1 VIYYESSLFKT
12 KSFFIFTPM
21 KVQEITSKEEMLAN
35 LILLQEVYPN
45 LTEEDYS
52 KELDEM
58 LLHNYGQV
66 GVFIDNE
73 CVGITGYWIGTK
85 LWCGKYLELD
95 NVVVSEKH
103 QSKGIGKVLFDF
115 MEHKAKDL
123 NCNMLA
129 LDSYT
134 TNFKAHKFFYK
145 QDFAPKGFHFINI
158 IDKSGIR

>member
-1 VIYYESSLFKT
+1 
-12 KSFFIFTPM
+12 M
-21 KVQEITSKEEMLAN
+21 KVQEINGKEEMLAN
-35 LILLQEVYPN
+35 LTLLQEVYPN
-45 LTEEDYS
+45 LTQEDYS
-52 KELDEM
+52 KELDSM
-58 LLHNYGQV
+58 ICHNYGQV
-66 GVFIDNE
+66 GVFIGGE
-73 CVGITGYWIGTK
+73 CVGLTGYWIGTK

-95 NVVVSEKH
+95 NVVVSSKY

-115 MEHKAKDL
+115 MELKAKEH

-145 QDFAPKGFHFINI
+145 QNFAPKGFHFIYT